1 MEEDKDNRG
10 VHLGFPNAALD
21 SADVPLDLNKL
32 VVKNRAS
39 TFYMR
44 VESDSYEE
52 LNIYTGDILAIDRAM
67 EMKPGDIVLCLSQRR
82 PRRERPDDK
91 ILKTEV
97 NIGRMGIAQFK
108 TVTPT
113 GWPALEPVTAS
124 FVR

>member
-44 VESDSYEE
+44 VESESYEE
-52 LNIYTGDILAIDRAM
+52 LNIHTGDILTIDRAV
-67 EMKPGDIVLCLSQRR
+67 EMKPGDVFVGSTDGEFIIQKYTGDT
-82 PRRERPDDK
+82 E
-91 ILKTEV
+91 TEV
-97 NIGRMGIAQFK
+97 DLFGV
-108 TVTPT
+108 VTHVIHK
-113 GWPALEPVTAS
+113 LRE
-124 FVR
+124 

>member
-1 MEEDKDNRG
+1 MQEDRDNRG

-52 LNIYTGDILAIDRAM
+52 LNIYTGDILVIDRALK
-67 EMKPGDIVLCLSQRR
+67 MKPGNIFVGSLEGEFVVQKYSND
-82 PRRERPDDK
+82 PE
-91 ILKTEV
+91 TEV
-97 NIGRMGIAQFK
+97 DLFGV
-108 TVTPT
+108 VTHIIHK
-113 GWPALEPVTAS
+113 LRE
-124 FVR
+124 